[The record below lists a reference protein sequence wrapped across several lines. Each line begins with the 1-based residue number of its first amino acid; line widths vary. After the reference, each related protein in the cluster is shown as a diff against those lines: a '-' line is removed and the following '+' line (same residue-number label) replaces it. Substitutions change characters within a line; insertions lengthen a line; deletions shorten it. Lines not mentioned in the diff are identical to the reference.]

1 MSRSQFHSIKL
12 FILRHAWL
20 NLWDKHMTTG
30 RINQVTF
37 FVCYPYHLTTP
48 HPRNNTYCEELRGSA
63 TRRGLAYRPGPTT
76 ANESRRF
83 PKPVNSWRIIKS
95 SLLRRQR
102 LFDPSV
108 TFHYIWPSYE
118 AAARITKVK
127 HAASRRHTFDVS
139 NSLTPKLNVNGAE
152 SRKQAY
158 KRVLH
163 MITQRVDIQ
172 TLPPATTAGDREAPL
187 PL

>member
-37 FVCYPYHLTTP
+37 FVCYPYHFATP
-48 HPRNNTYCEELRGSA
+48 RPRNNTYCEELRCGA
-63 TRRGLAYRPGPTT
+63 TQRGLAYRPGPK
-76 ANESRRF
+76 AADKSRQLS
-83 PKPVNSWRIIKS
+83 KPVNSWRIIKS

-102 LFDPSV
+102 LFDLSV
-108 TFHYIWPSYE
+108 TIHYAWPSHE
-118 AAARITKVK
+118 AAARMTKVK

-139 NSLTPKLNVNGAE
+139 NSLTPKLNINGAE

-172 TLPPATTAGDREAPL
+172 TLPPATAAGDRRAPL